1 MVSSGATE
9 HATAGGPTRSNGEQP
24 KACLG
29 SRHLWARSTGWAPT
43 AKHPA
48 GHDAATA
55 GQEEDEACPPGS
67 ELARPS
73 GAWATPQP
81 SVAVA
86 SPSANAYRFIGPP
99 DAV

>member
-9 HATAGGPTRSNGEQP
+9 HTTAGGPTRSNGEQP

-29 SRHLWARSTGWAPT
+29 RRHLCARSTGWAPT
-43 AKHPA
+43 AEHPA
-48 GHDAATA
+48 GQDAATA
-55 GQEEDEACPPGS
+55 GQEEDEACAPGS
-67 ELARPS
+67 GLDVPS

-81 SVAVA
+81 SVAAA
-86 SPSANAYRFIGPP
+86 SPSAKVYRCIAPP